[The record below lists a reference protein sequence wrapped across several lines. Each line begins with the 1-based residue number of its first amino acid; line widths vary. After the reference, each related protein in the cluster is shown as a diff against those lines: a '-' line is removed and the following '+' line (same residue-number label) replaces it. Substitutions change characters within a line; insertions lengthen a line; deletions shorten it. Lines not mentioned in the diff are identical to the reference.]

1 MNLPPKDAV
10 SGDAR
15 QLRRLNLERL
25 LTLAME
31 QPGAFTRAELIR
43 QTSLSAPTVGSLT
56 GSLIHRGLL
65 LDLGTGPSR
74 GGRRPGLMEFN
85 ARFGVVLGIVLGP
98 DETQMAVADLRG
110 ELLVERAQPT
120 PTRLEPNQLLAWV
133 AEESRALLRQVEGPR
148 ARLVAVAAGAPG
160 AVDAR
165 EGKVVAL
172 APNLKGWSGIAM
184 GSALKRHLGAPVL
197 LDNDVNL
204 AILGERWRGAAR
216 GHDTCAFI
224 AVGPGIGAGIVV
236 EGVLHRGH
244 HFLAGEIALM
254 CMGPEYVERDFG
266 QRGCLETLA
275 NLTALES
282 HWREA
287 SHDGGRPSVFTA
299 ARQGDEAARRVV
311 RDTATLL
318 GIAATN
324 LSLVLDPSLLVFG
337 GPMLP
342 EGEMLI
348 EDVARIVRRIIPSP
362 PKIVA
367 SELGEQA
374 ALWGSVLVAASEARR
389 RLRAELSVV
398 PSSPEGRPTR
408 GGRREKPR
416 TSPRLASR

>member
-1 MNLPPKDAV
+1 VNLSSKEAV

-25 LTLAME
+25 LTLAMD

-43 QTSLSAPTVGSLT
+43 HTSLSAPTVGSLT
-56 GSLIHRGLL
+56 STLIHRGLL

-85 ARFGVVLGIVLGP
+85 ARFGVVLGMVLGVT
-98 DETQMAVADLRG
+98 ETQMAVADLRG
-110 ELLVERAQPT
+110 ELLVERSQET
-120 PTRLEPNQLLAWV
+120 PTRLDPTDLVAWM
-133 AEESRALLRQVEGPR
+133 ADESRALLRKVDGPR
-148 ARLVAVAAGAPG
+148 ARLVAVATGAPG

-165 EGKVVAL
+165 EGRVVAL
-172 APNLKGWSGIAM
+172 APNLRGWSGVAM
-184 GSALKRHLGAPVL
+184 GPALRKHLSAPVL

-204 AILGERWRGAAR
+204 AVLGERWRGAAR

-224 AVGPGIGAGIVV
+224 VVGPGIGAGVMV
-236 EGVLHRGH
+236 EGILHRGH

-287 SHDGGRPSVFTA
+287 SKDGRGSVFAA
-299 ARQGDEAARRVV
+299 ARHGDQAALAAV
-311 RDTATLL
+311 RDAATLL

-342 EGEMLI
+342 DGEMLV
-348 EDVARIVRRIIPSP
+348 EEVARIVRRIIPSP

-367 SELGEQA
+367 SELGDKA
-374 ALWGSVLVAASEARR
+374 PLWGAILVAATEARR
-389 RLRAELSVV
+389 RLRAELSAV
-398 PSSPEGRPTR
+398 PAEARTR
-408 GGRREKPR
+408 GGRTREKSR
-416 TSPRLASR
+416 APRLASR

>member
-1 MNLPPKDAV
+1 VNLTSKDAV

-25 LTLAME
+25 LSLAMD

-56 GSLIHRGLL
+56 GTLIHRGLL

-85 ARFGVVLGIVLGP
+85 ARYGVVLGIVLGVQ
-98 DETQMAVADLRG
+98 ETQMAIADLRG
-110 ELLVERAQPT
+110 ELLVERSQQT
-120 PTRLEPNQLLAWV
+120 PTRLGPTQLLAWI
-133 AEESRALLRQVEGPR
+133 AEEARALLRRVEGPR

-165 EGKVVAL
+165 EGRVVAL
-172 APNLKGWSGIAM
+172 APNLRGWSGVSM
-184 GSALKRHLGAPVL
+184 GSTLRKHLGAPVL

-254 CMGPEYVERDFG
+254 CMGPEYVDRDFG

-287 SHDGGRPSVFTA
+287 GHDGGGPSVFTA
-299 ARQGDEAARRVV
+299 ARQGDEAARRVIG
-311 RDTATLL
+311 DTATLL

-342 EGEMLI
+342 DGEMLVD
-348 EDVARIVRRIIPSP
+348 EVAQIVRRIIPSP

-374 ALWGSVLVAASEARR
+374 PLWGAILVAASEARR
-389 RLRAELSVV
+389 RLRAELSAV
-398 PSSPEGRPTR
+398 PSPDARSPR
-408 GGRREKPR
+408 GGRGREKAR
-416 TSPRLASR
+416 PRLASR

>member
-1 MNLPPKDAV
+1 MNLSSKEAV

-25 LTLAME
+25 LTLAMD

-56 GSLIHRGLL
+56 GTLIHRGLL

-85 ARFGVVLGIVLGP
+85 ARFGVVLGIVLGVT
-98 DETQMAVADLRG
+98 ETQMAVADLRG
-110 ELLVERAQPT
+110 ELLVERSQET
-120 PTRLEPNQLLAWV
+120 PTRLEPAELLAWI
-133 AEESRALLRQVEGPR
+133 ADESKALLRKVDGPR
-148 ARLVAVAAGAPG
+148 SRLVAAAAGAPG

-165 EGKVVAL
+165 EGRVVAL
-172 APNLKGWSGIAM
+172 APNLRGWSGGVAM
-184 GSALKRHLGAPVL
+184 GGALRKHLGAPVL

-204 AILGERWRGAAR
+204 AVLGERWRGAAR

-224 AVGPGIGAGIVV
+224 VVGPGIGAGVMV
-236 EGVLHRGH
+236 EGILHRGH

-275 NLTALES
+275 NLPALES

-287 SHDGGRPSVFTA
+287 SKDGKGSVFAA
-299 ARQGDEAARRVV
+299 ARHGDQAARAAV
-311 RDTATLL
+311 RDAATLL

-342 EGEMLI
+342 DGEMLI
-348 EDVARIVRRIIPSP
+348 EEVARIVRRIIPSP
-362 PKIVA
+362 
-367 SELGEQA
+367 
-374 ALWGSVLVAASEARR
+374 
-389 RLRAELSVV
+389 
-398 PSSPEGRPTR
+398 
-408 GGRREKPR
+408 
-416 TSPRLASR
+416 

>member
-1 MNLPPKDAV
+1 VNPASKEAV
-10 SGDAR
+10 AGDAR

-43 QTSLSAPTVGSLT
+43 HSSLSAPTVGSLT
-56 GSLIHRGLL
+56 GTLIHRGLL

-85 ARFGVVLGIVLGP
+85 ARHGVVLGVVLGVP
-98 DETQMAVADLRG
+98 DTQMAIADLRG
-110 ELLVERAQPT
+110 ELLVERTQAT
-120 PTRLEPNQLLAWV
+120 PARQDPAGLLAWM
-133 AEESRALLRQVEGPR
+133 AEESRALLRRVEGPR

-165 EGKVVAL
+165 EGRVVAL
-172 APNLKGWSGIAM
+172 APNLRGWSGVPMAA
-184 GSALKRHLGAPVL
+184 ALRKHLGAPVL

-204 AILGERWRGAAR
+204 AVLGERWRGAAR

-224 AVGPGIGAGIVV
+224 VVGPGIGAGVMV

-254 CMGPEYVERDFG
+254 CMGPQYVERDFG

-275 NLTALES
+275 SLTALEAR
-282 HWREA
+282 WRE
-287 SHDGGRPSVFTA
+287 SGREGRRTVFAA
-299 ARQGDEAARRVV
+299 AREGDPAARDAV
-311 RDTATLL
+311 REAATLL

-337 GPMLP
+337 GPLLP
-342 EGEMLI
+342 GGEMLV
-348 EDVARIVRRIIPSP
+348 EEVARIVGRIIPSP

-367 SELGEQA
+367 SELGDKA
-374 ALWGSVLVAASEARR
+374 PLYGAVLVAATEARR
-389 RLRAELSVV
+389 RLRAELSTV
-398 PSSPEGRPTR
+398 PAEGKPARGKPRPT
-408 GGRREKPR
+408 
-416 TSPRLASR
+416 PRLTPR

>member
-1 MNLPPKDAV
+1 
-10 SGDAR
+10 
-15 QLRRLNLERL
+15 
-25 LTLAME
+25 
-31 QPGAFTRAELIR
+31 
-43 QTSLSAPTVGSLT
+43 VGSLT

-85 ARFGVVLGIVLGP
+85 ARYGVVLGIVLGV

-110 ELLVERAQPT
+110 EQLVELSQPT
-120 PTRLEPNQLLAWV
+120 PTRLDPTHLLAWI
-133 AEESRALLRQVEGPR
+133 AEESRALLRRVDGPR

-165 EGKVVAL
+165 EGRVVAL
-172 APNLKGWSGIAM
+172 APNLRGWSGVPM
-184 GSALKRHLGAPVL
+184 GATLRRHLNAPVL

-204 AILGERWRGAAR
+204 AVLGERWRGAAR

-224 AVGPGIGAGIVV
+224 VVGPGIGAGVMV

-287 SHDGGRPSVFTA
+287 SKDGHRSVFAA
-299 ARQGDEAARRVV
+299 ARQGDEAARAAV
-311 RDTATLL
+311 RDAATLL

-342 EGEMLI
+342 DGEMLV
-348 EDVARIVRRIIPSP
+348 EEVARIVRRIIPSP

-367 SELGEQA
+367 SELGDKA
-374 ALWGSVLVAASEARR
+374 PLWGAILVAATEARR

-398 PSSPEGRPTR
+398 PAADGRPAR
-408 GGRREKPR
+408 GGRGREKARP
-416 TSPRLASR
+416 PRLASRG